1 MRETKL
7 LLSKGD
13 WVCHPRM
20 PGWGYGQVLELIGTD
35 KGRVLFLLAGEK
47 KLSWEHA
54 GLVPVEKDNAT
65 QAALSGQLAEFK
77 LNLAIDLLTS
87 AEVGGGVTCTPCDSP
102 NSICELCKCS
112 SESVKRYMVQKNS
125 MCICGVCRDKII
137 PDAGEIPSTNDSA
150 PVTEKKIRK
159 AATGKATKNNHKE
172 GKK

>member
-1 MRETKL
+1 MREAKL
-7 LLSKGD
+7 QLCKGD

-54 GLVPVEKDNAT
+54 GLVPIERDTAS

-87 AEVGGGVTCTPCDSP
+87 AEVGGGVTCTPCDSL

-125 MCICGVCRDKII
+125 MCICDVCKDKII
-137 PDAGEIPSTNDSA
+137 PDAGERAIINNST
-150 PVTEKKIRK
+150 PVIEKKVRK
-159 AATGKATKNNHKE
+159 VATGKTTKKNHKE
-172 GKK
+172 DKK